1 MSRVSCKLW
10 ERLVPIDTS
19 VRSFL
24 LLHHQLFSLLYGY
37 VKIQKERSLKARK
50 SVKERKRS
58 KIHTI
63 WSSKFLPV
71 NFRLGFQF
79 SSSQLSKNI
88 LHKPIRLTWVT
99 RTGLQD
105 AGGFWGHSGPFWGHL
120 AFIFS
125 LKFPLC
131 DYRMSLHIGN
141 DPVVSPLQVT
151 NFHLNLLSTQ
161 CKFYNF
167 SRAFCIIWKLQAEY
181 PRHFLSS
188 TCF

>member
-10 ERLVPIDTS
+10 ERLVPLQTQKL
-19 VRSFL
+19 VAFF
-24 LLHHQLFSLLYGY
+24 LLHHQLFSLLHGY
-37 VKIQKERSLKARK
+37 VKIQKVHSLKARK

-88 LHKPIRLTWVT
+88 LHKPIRVMWVT

-105 AGGFWGHSGPFWGHL
+105 AWGLWGTLWLILRQPCLHL
-120 AFIFS
+120 FTQIFLVWFS
-125 LKFPLC
+125 NVPSHRKWPC
-131 DYRMSLHIGN
+131 S
-141 DPVVSPLQVT
+141 VSPPS
-151 NFHLNLLSTQ
+151 N
-161 CKFYNF
+161 K
-167 SRAFCIIWKLQAEY
+167 
-181 PRHFLSS
+181 LSS
-188 TCF
+188 

>member
-10 ERLVPIDTS
+10 ERLVPLDTS

-105 AGGFWGHSGPFWGHL
+105 AGGFWGTLWPILRPPCLHL
-120 AFIFS
+120 FTQIS
-125 LKFPLC
+125 LVWLSNVASHRKWPC
-131 DYRMSLHIGN
+131 S
-141 DPVVSPLQVT
+141 VSPPS
-151 NFHLNLLSTQ
+151 N
-161 CKFYNF
+161 K
-167 SRAFCIIWKLQAEY
+167 
-181 PRHFLSS
+181 LSS
-188 TCF
+188 